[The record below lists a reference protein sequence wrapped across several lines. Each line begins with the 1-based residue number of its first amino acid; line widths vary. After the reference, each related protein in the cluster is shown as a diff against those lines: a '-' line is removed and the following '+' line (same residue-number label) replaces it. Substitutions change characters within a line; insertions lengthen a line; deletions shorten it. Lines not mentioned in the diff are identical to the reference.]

1 MPYNLNLN
9 NFEQLIDTR
18 ILERGFGIYKSDL
31 ILSIEQIDKGIW
43 EAIVQGSEDYE
54 VTVQVA
60 SSGNIMSTY
69 CDCPYNMGDYCK
81 HEVAIFN
88 FLKYSKEAK
97 KSSSNKMQRIRNILD
112 TFTKE
117 DLKENLLF
125 ILKNNREVRNEF
137 LEENE

>member
-1 MPYNLNLN
+1 MQNSLNLN
-9 NFEQLIDTR
+9 NFEERIDTR
-18 ILERGFGIYKSDL
+18 ILERGFEYYKNDL
-31 ILSIEQIDKGIW
+31 ILSIEQIDKGHW

-54 VTVQVA
+54 VTIRVTA
-60 SSGNIMSTY
+60 LGNIIESNCT
-69 CDCPYNMGDYCK
+69 CPYDMSPYCK

-97 KSSSNKMQRIRNILD
+97 KSSSLKMERIRNILD

-117 DLKENLLF
+117 DMKENLLF
-125 ILKNNREVRNEF
+125 ILKNNRTVRNEF

>member
-1 MPYNLNLN
+1 MPYPISLK

-18 ILERGFGIYKSDL
+18 LLERGFEYYENDL
-31 ILSIEQIDKGIW
+31 ILSIEQIDNGHW
-43 EAIVQGSEDYE
+43 EAIVKGSEDYE
-54 VTVQVA
+54 LTVRVTA
-60 SSGNIMSTY
+60 LGNIIEST
-69 CDCPYNMGDYCK
+69 CSCPYDMSAHCK

-88 FLKYSKEAK
+88 FLKYSDEAK
-97 KSSSNKMQRIRNILD
+97 KDSSNKMHRVRNILD

-125 ILKNNREVRNEF
+125 ILKNNRTVRNEF